1 MKIFVTRT
9 IPGPGIKML
18 QEKFEVEVYSEDKII
33 PHAELLGKAQ
43 GTDAILSLLTD
54 QIGADV
60 FDAAGQQLKIVANFA
75 VGFDNIDVVEAKKRG
90 IAVTFTPYADRII
103 EPVAEHAMALLLAV
117 AKKILAADKYIR
129 DGKYEGWDPSLF
141 LDEGLGG
148 KVLGIIGAG
157 RIGSHLAKIAKGFD
171 LKVIYTDVKPNPK
184 FEQDFGAQFLQLDQL
199 LKESDFVSLH
209 CNLTKDNCG
218 FINIDKLALMKET
231 AILIN
236 TARGGLIKEEDLVK
250 ALQNGGISGAGL
262 DVYEDELALA
272 EGLTDLPNVVL
283 TPHIASAT
291 VEARTEMSKMAAE
304 NIIAVL
310 QGLVP
315 PNLVL

>member
-1 MKIFVTRT
+1 MKVFVTRT

-33 PHAELLGKAQ
+33 PHTELLEKVQ
-43 GTDAILSLLTD
+43 GVDALLSLLTD
-54 QIGADV
+54 NVGVDV
-60 FDAAGQQLKIVANFA
+60 FEAAGASLKIVANYA
-75 VGFDNIDVVEAKKRG
+75 VGFDNIDIIEAKKRG
-90 IAVTFTPYADRII
+90 VAVTFTPYAERII

-117 AKKILAADKYIR
+117 AKKILAADKFVR
-129 DGKYEGWDPSLF
+129 DGKYEGWDPGLF

-148 KVLGIIGAG
+148 KVLGIVGAG

-171 LKVIYTDVKPNPK
+171 LKVIYTDIKPNPK
-184 FEQDFGAQFLQLDQL
+184 FEQDFGAQFLELDQL

-209 CNLTKDNCG
+209 CNLTKTNSG

-262 DVYEDELALA
+262 DVYEDEPELA

-291 VEARTEMSKMAAE
+291 IEARTEMSKMAAE

-310 QGLVP
+310 EGQTP
-315 PNLVL
+315 PNLIR